1 MRLALLTLSC
11 ALALPASA
19 AENVML
25 VLDASGSMWGQIDGR
40 SKVEIARE
48 TVAGVV
54 RDWKAGDAL
63 GLVAYGHRR
72 KGDCADI
79 ETLVPV
85 GPLDAASYLKT
96 VDGLNALGMTP
107 LSAAVQHAAA
117 ALKASERKATV
128 ILVSDGEETCD
139 LDPCAVGAEL
149 EKGGVD
155 FTAHVIGFDV
165 KDPKHQA
172 QLRCLAE
179 NTGGRY
185 FNARDAAELTASIQG
200 AVSASVEPPPPPAS
214 ATIELLG
221 LATAAQEIEVRWTGP
236 ADRGDYIAFAAP
248 ESEDGAYLDY
258 AMVEA
263 VDGDGAGTLALQAP
277 ANAGPHELRY
287 VSPTRRDSVLARLS
301 VEVADVQA
309 SLEAPD
315 EAVAGT
321 PVRIVAR
328 GPHAGRH
335 WFGFAPKGSP
345 VSAYLAYARMDG
357 AETTAELMPPAEP
370 GEYELRFVLNE
381 SERVL
386 ASRPIRVVA
395 AEAVVEGPESAMAG
409 DAVEVTA
416 RGPAGGGHWIGFAP
430 AGSDVGAYLDYA
442 RPEGTESRVVLTAPE
457 APGDY
462 ELRYVLN
469 ESEKIVASRPI
480 RVTAAQ
486 ATLQAPASASAG
498 VSIDVGFTGPRGGG
512 WIGFVPRGGDGSE
525 YYAFFSLGPEVA
537 SPQPLTAPR
546 EAGDYD
552 LVYFAAER
560 VLARQP
566 VRVD

>member
-1 MRLALLTLSC
+1 MRLALLTLTC

-25 VLDASGSMWGQIDGR
+25 VLDASGSMWGQIEGR

-72 KGDCADI
+72 KGDCGDI

-128 ILVSDGEETCD
+128 ILVSDGEETCE

-165 KDPKHQA
+165 KEPKHQA

-185 FNARDAAELTASIQG
+185 FNARDAVELTASLQG
-200 AVSASVEPPPPPAS
+200 AVSASVEPPPPPANATLAVGGP
-214 ATIELLG
+214 ATI
-221 LATAAQEIEVRWTGP
+221 AQELEVTWSGP
-236 ADRGDYIAFAAP
+236 ADRGDYIAFAPPGSA
-248 ESEDGAYLDY
+248 DGAYLDY
-258 AMVEA
+258 VRIEA
-263 VDGDGAGTLALQAP
+263 VDGDGRGTVMVQAP
-277 ANAGPHELRY
+277 SQAGPQELRY
-287 VSPTRRDSVLARLS
+287 VSPTRRESVLARLT
-301 VEVADVQA
+301 VEVADAQA
-309 SLEAPD
+309 TLEAP
-315 EAVAGT
+315 EEVVAGT
-321 PVRIVAR
+321 PVRVLAR

-345 VSAYLAYARMDG
+345 ATAYLAYARMDG
-357 AETTAELMPPAEP
+357 PETTAELMPPAEP
-370 GEYELRFVLNE
+370 GDYELRFVLNE
-381 SERVL
+381 NERVL

-395 AEAVVEGPESAMAG
+395 AEAVVEGPDSAMAG

-430 AGSDVGAYLDYA
+430 AGSDVSAYLDYA
-442 RPEGTESRVVLTAPE
+442 RPDGTTSRVVLTAPE
-457 APGDY
+457 APGEY

-486 ATLQAPASASAG
+486 ATLQAPASVAAG
-498 VSIDVGFTGPRGGG
+498 EDIEVGFSGPRGGG
-512 WIGFVPRGGDGSE
+512 WVGFVPRGGDGSE
-525 YYAFFSLGPEVA
+525 YAGYFSLAPGLA
-537 SPQPLTAPR
+537 SPQRLAAPR